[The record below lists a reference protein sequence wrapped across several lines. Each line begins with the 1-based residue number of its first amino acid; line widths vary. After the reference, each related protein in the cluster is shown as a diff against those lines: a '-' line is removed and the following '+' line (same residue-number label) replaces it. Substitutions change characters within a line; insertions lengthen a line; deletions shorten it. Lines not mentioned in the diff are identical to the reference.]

1 MEEEASSI
9 ENLESVREAKRRD
22 VSRDPNQEVTVL
34 SSDTTEQQ
42 GFISS
47 AQSELV
53 EVGGVREYLERGV
66 N

>member
-22 VSRDPNQEVTVL
+22 VSRDANQEVTVL
-34 SSDTTEQQ
+34 SSD
-42 GFISS
+42 FISS

-53 EVGGVREYLERGV
+53 EVGGVREYLERSKLRM
-66 N
+66 